1 MVGDYHNKYLKYSVK
16 YKMSYDY
23 FQIKL
28 TYFDWLHR
36 QKNWFSILILDS
48 DKFNLNIT
56 SMADTFASVKQ
67 PQKTTQDY
75 SGCHSYCRNIITFY
89 LKR

>member
-1 MVGDYHNKYLKYSVK
+1 M
-16 YKMSYDY
+16 
-23 FQIKL
+23 
-28 TYFDWLHR
+28 
-36 QKNWFSILILDS
+36 LIFYS

-56 SMADTFASVKQ
+56 SMADTIASVKQ

-75 SGCHSYCRNIITFY
+75 SGYHSYCRNIITFY

>member
-23 FQIKL
+23 FQIKI

-36 QKNWFSILILDS
+36 QENLFSILILDS
-48 DKFNLNIT
+48 DKFNLNII
-56 SMADTFASVKQ
+56 SMADTVTSVKQ
-67 PQKTTQDY
+67 PQKTTQGR
-75 SGCHSYCRNIITFY
+75 SGHHSYCRNIITFY